1 MISVVTL
8 LDPGPPSVRFRDLD
22 PLVHRLL
29 LGFAFSA
36 LGSGLTMPFLYV
48 YLAEVRG
55 FETATVGWV
64 FAWMGLLGFVT
75 APIGGSLIDRVGP
88 RPVMVGGLLT
98 EAAGVLALTRV
109 ETPAQAFGV
118 ASLIVVGTVGL
129 HPATTAMLT
138 RMVPPEAREKVYGF
152 SFMLL
157 NAGLGVGG
165 VVSALII
172 DTDSLASFQRLY
184 VLDAASYLVY
194 VAVLVSLPRTLGQ
207 LPRAPV
213 PGAVLDI
220 DAPPVEQPS
229 WRIVLRDRTLLR
241 VVAISAVAI
250 TFGYAQMEA
259 GLAAYAIEVSEVP
272 AKALGWAYAANTG
285 AIVLGQ
291 LVALRYIAGRRRSRM
306 LALCALT
313 WSGSWT
319 VVALSD
325 AVPAP
330 LAVATVVVGLGLFG
344 LGETLWAPVAPAL
357 VNDLARED
365 VRGRYNALQGM
376 TWTVGSIVGPAT
388 AGMLIGHDLPHVW
401 VACVVGGTALAALL
415 FLDLRRH
422 LTDAEDGLT
431 A

>member
-1 MISVVTL
+1 MIPVVTL

-22 PLVHRLL
+22 PLVHRLF

-75 APIGGSLIDRVGP
+75 APIGGSLIDRAGP

-109 ETPAQAFGV
+109 ETPAQGFVV

-138 RMVPPEAREKVYGF
+138 RMVPPEAREKTYGF

-165 VVSALII
+165 VVSALIV

-207 LPRAPV
+207 LPKAPV
-213 PGAVLDI
+213 PGAVVDI

-241 VVAISAVAI
+241 VVAISALAI

-272 AKALGWAYAANTG
+272 AEALGWAYAANTG

-313 WSGSWT
+313 WSASWA
-319 VVALSD
+319 VIALSA
-325 AVPAP
+325 AVPAS
-330 LAVATVVVGLGLFG
+330 LAVAAVVVGLGIFG
-344 LGETLWAPVAPAL
+344 LGETLWAPVAPAV

-365 VRGRYNALQGM
+365 MRGRYNALQGM
-376 TWTVGSIVGPAT
+376 TWTVGSILGPAT

-401 VACVVGGTALAALL
+401 VGCVVGGTALAAVL
-415 FLDLRRH
+415 FLGLRRH
-422 LTDAEDGLT
+422 LTDAQDGL
-431 A
+431 AA

>member
-8 LDPGPPSVRFRDLD
+8 LDPGPPSVRFRELD

-365 VRGRYNALQGM
+365 MRGRYNALQGM